1 MLNTLKQ
8 NSWWLAITLAGV
20 YQQGAVA
27 PDAAVIVIATLLK
40 VIAHAIWLS
49 LTQFWRDQLAP
60 SRARITVPLRKSPA
74 KTQEHH
80 HAYHREKRPHQQG

>member
-8 NSWWLAITLAGV
+8 NSWWLATTLAGV

-27 PDAAVIVIATLLK
+27 PGAAAIVIATLLK
-40 VIAHAIWLS
+40 AIAHTIWLS
-49 LTQFWRDQLAP
+49 SPRQWRDQLAP

-74 KTQEHH
+74 KTQEHR
-80 HAYHREKRPHQQG
+80 HAYR